1 MSEAKPAPSQQSA
14 LERDLV
20 AQPSSTSSEGIQ
32 GELWPVAELVALER
46 ERIAS
51 QDRRADIARHA
62 IDAGDAA
69 DKRQY
74 EYHVEKLRR
83 DDGGSQASAR
93 IWNQDR
99 VGSVRR
105 GDGSRRVPVLDA
117 FRRRRRS
124 TGGSER
130 AAGDHRHRTRRI
142 RGWLGAPERHPPLAV
157 KTTMTPAGGLAGTTV
172 RLRASPA
179 RRRSC

>member
-20 AQPSSTSSEGIQ
+20 ARPSSTSSEGIQ

-83 DDGGSQASAR
+83 DDE
-93 IWNQDR
+93 D
-99 VGSVRR
+99 
-105 GDGSRRVPVLDA
+105 
-117 FRRRRRS
+117 RRRRHAS
-124 TGGSER
+124 GI
-130 AAGDHRHRTRRI
+130 RI
-142 RGWLGAPERHPPLAV
+142 VWALFGAVTALAV
-157 KTTMTPAGGLAGTTV
+157 FLFWMLFTGDDAQRAVANGLLETIVTGLGGFGVGWALLNGI
-172 RLRASPA
+172 
-179 RRRSC
+179 RRSLSRRP